1 MKTRYTWRLLDPV
14 PRMSALI
21 RCKDA
26 PRLVGAAALL
36 LLSVAASPLPAPS
49 GAGTVGNQDDTFA
62 AARGSMLDDIR
73 AVSSVVSLGDGP
85 QSISERTMAILADV
99 PRHLFVP
106 KDLQNKAYE
115 NRPLPIGYGQ
125 TISQPYI
132 VAVMTDVL
140 EIRPGHKVLEL
151 GTGSGYQAAVLG
163 RLGARVFTIEIIPDL
178 AESAAARLREMEYKT
193 VSVRTGD
200 GYYGWPEDAPF
211 DRIIVTASASHIP
224 PPLIAQLAA
233 GGRMVI
239 PVGGP
244 FAVQELL
251 LVEKGKDST
260 LSTRSLLP
268 VQFVPLTGPH

>member
-1 MKTRYTWRLLDPV
+1 MDASLFDLV
-14 PRMSALI
+14 PSMPAPI

-36 LLSVAASPLPAPS
+36 LLGLATSPLPAAD
-49 GAGTVGNQDDTFA
+49 GAGSLTNQDHTFA
-62 AARGSMLDDIR
+62 AARRGMLEDIR
-73 AVSSVVSLGDGP
+73 AVSSAVSLGDVP
-85 QSISERTMAILADV
+85 QSISERTMTVLADV
-99 PRHLFVP
+99 PRHRFVP
-106 KDLQNKAYE
+106 KDLQNEAYE

-178 AESAAARLREMEYKT
+178 AESAAARLSAMDYE
-193 VSVRTGD
+193 SVRVRSGD

-251 LVEKGKDST
+251 LVEKGEDRT
-260 LSTRSLLP
+260 LLTRSLLP